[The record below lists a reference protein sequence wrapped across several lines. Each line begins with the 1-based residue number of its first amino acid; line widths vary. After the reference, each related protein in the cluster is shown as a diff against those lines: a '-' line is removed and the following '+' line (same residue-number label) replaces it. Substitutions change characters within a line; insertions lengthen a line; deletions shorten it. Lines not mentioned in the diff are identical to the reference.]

1 MNSHAGFVHAN
12 NRFMPSR
19 IAFSLVLTIAV
30 VALPA
35 APIEL
40 TKAFSPKTSCSAHT
54 KIARCQGCPMTPS
67 SPSSG
72 SGSTCCSAQAPCF
85 VGYANS
91 SEDFVAG
98 VSRNDFTTSANDR
111 VSARFQRP
119 PVPPPRVAFS

>member
-1 MNSHAGFVHAN
+1 MNSRDVRTRAN
-12 NRFMPSR
+12 NQLMFGK
-19 IAFSLVLTIAV
+19 IGLSLLLAIAV
-30 VALPA
+30 LVAPA
-35 APIEL
+35 APIEI
-40 TKAFSPKTSCSAHT
+40 A
-54 KIARCQGCPMTPS
+54 KIS
-67 SPSSG
+67 SPDAICSTMHMNMDPCQRCPLSSNQT
-72 SGSTCCSAQAPCF
+72 SSNSTCCSVQAPCF